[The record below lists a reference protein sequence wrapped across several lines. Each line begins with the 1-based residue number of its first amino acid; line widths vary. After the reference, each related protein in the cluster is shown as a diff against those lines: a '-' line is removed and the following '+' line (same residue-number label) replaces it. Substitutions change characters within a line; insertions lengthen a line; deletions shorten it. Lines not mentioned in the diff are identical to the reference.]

1 MIHVYKIRNRFLCL
15 NLIIYFWQYSVFF
28 EYTRVQKHLMTK
40 IMALGSESFIPL
52 KISIICVVL
61 YFRLNS

>member
-1 MIHVYKIRNRFLCL
+1 MLKSY
-15 NLIIYFWQYSVFF
+15 NLFAAISVVFK
-28 EYTRVQKHLMTK
+28 YTRVQKHIMTK
-40 IMALGSESFIPL
+40 IRALDSESFIPL